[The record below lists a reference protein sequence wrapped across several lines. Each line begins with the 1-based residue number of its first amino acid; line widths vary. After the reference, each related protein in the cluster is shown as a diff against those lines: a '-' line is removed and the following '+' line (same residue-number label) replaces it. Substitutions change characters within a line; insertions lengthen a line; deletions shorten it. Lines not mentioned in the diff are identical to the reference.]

1 MSWGE
6 ELWDKYEDVVSLVS
20 QGTRELDTFYKGF
33 LKERSR
39 IENEYAKH
47 LRKMIRTYT
56 PKTNKKATDEE
67 STQTHGF
74 RLILEELGYQ
84 AGQHELVADSFG
96 KDYAKDIE
104 NRVNEVKKE
113 MKKSRNEAD
122 TLQRNLNQSYKALDH
137 SKLKYQKAHIELEIT
152 KATYEKTEVDGTVS
166 RNEVDKMKAMYQ
178 KKIRDHDDGKG
189 QYANQ
194 LMKTNEIQQE
204 HFFTLL
210 PCVLNNIQSLSVG
223 NCDFFKELMSK
234 CVKKEREIAP
244 IVAKCHEEMEKVIEG
259 VNSSKD
265 CGMIVNKLKT
275 GDVPP
280 EDFVFE
286 ELQPGMEVKTGTLR
300 KTSRSRSH
308 TNLNVTSPNSFQRK
322 RELEKK
328 TKAHEIEVAKV
339 QKEMKALQMMVQTYT
354 DNPKFGDV
362 KQFQGELETAAHKV
376 QVLESELNA
385 FKTELAD
392 VNHQLENIRSKSPS
406 VSRKQYTQSQ
416 QSSSSSSSQSDTLE
430 RENPKQISSDSSTLA
445 SGWGDD
451 FRDVSELPPPTLS
464 QAISIPI
471 PPPMQNV
478 STSAPPPPPP
488 PPPPVVAPGPDY
500 EELKPRKVVA
510 LYQFNSD
517 ATDTIPMAEGE
528 EFFVSEGDQDG
539 WTKVQRVD
547 SRFFEDMGEGF
558 VPTSFVQNI

>member
-234 CVKKEREIAP
+234 YVKQEREIVP
-244 IVAKCHEEMEKVIEG
+244 IVAKCHEEMEKAIEA
-259 VNSSKD
+259 VYSIKD
-265 CGMIVNKLKT
+265 SGMIVNKLKT

-286 ELQPGMEVKTGTLR
+286 ELQPGTVLKTNFLT
-300 KTSRSRSH
+300 KMKRSKS
-308 TNLNVTSPNSFQRK
+308 TPNLNMESPNYFQRK
-322 RELEKK
+322 RYLEKK
-328 TKAHEIEVAKV
+328 TDAHKIEIAKV
-339 QKEMKALQMMVQTYT
+339 QKEMKGLQVMVKTYT

-362 KQFQGELETAAHKV
+362 KQFQGELETAAKRV
-376 QVLESELNA
+376 QVLESELTT
-385 FKTELAD
+385 FKTDLAD
-392 VNHQLENIRSKSPS
+392 VNNQLENIRIKSPAR
-406 VSRKQYTQSQ
+406 SRKWSFPGQL
-416 QSSSSSSSQSDTLE
+416 SSNQLE
-430 RENPKQISSDSSTLA
+430 NMEIESPKIVSPTLA
-445 SGWGDD
+445 TGWEDD
-451 FRDVSELPPPTLS
+451 FSDVCQLPPSPLN
-464 QAISIPI
+464 QPISIPI
-471 PPPMQNV
+471 PLTVKPEPKPKLKPK
-478 STSAPPPPPP
+478 PPPIKDVSKPPQDGK
-488 PPPPVVAPGPDY
+488 GPK
-500 EELKPRKVVA
+500 LRKVVA
-510 LYQFNSD
+510 LYQFDSD
-517 ATDTIPMAEGE
+517 ATDTISMAEGE
-528 EFFVSEGDQDG
+528 EFLLTEDDQDG